1 MGCCLSA
8 GSRNREA
15 ENRRSMDG
23 EPPMTPRAIL
33 EVETV
38 KEVLLE
44 TPVALKSDG
53 EKLKP
58 RSPENQESPAEFRQ
72 AAATAG
78 SRDAPGNDAGDTASE
93 ITELSEIGN
102 YSESLSAA
110 AAGDEDGV
118 VDQRPPPRKRRA
130 TGGGRGRRERVVGR
144 RVAAPPPP
152 EKRGPVAPVR
162 AVRGRTVAAPP
173 RKVAEGNGNGNE
185 NLNGK
190 NVEEGYGRSP
200 VREKE
205 VGPPPPPRKE
215 SEEKTL
221 AAEGEAETL
230 ENPVVSLECFIFL

>member
-15 ENRRSMDG
+15 ENRRSIDG
-23 EPPMTPRAIL
+23 EPPTSPRAIL

-44 TPVALKSDG
+44 TPVALKSDS

-58 RSPENQESPAEFRQ
+58 MSPENQESTAEFRQ
-72 AAATAG
+72 PPETAG
-78 SRDAPGNDAGDTASE
+78 SRDAPGNDAGNTASE
-93 ITELSEIGN
+93 ITELSEIGS

-110 AAGDEDGV
+110 AAAADEDGV
-118 VDQRPPPRKRRA
+118 VDQRPPLRKRRSN
-130 TGGGRGRRERVVGR
+130 GGGRGRRERVVGR
-144 RVAAPPPP
+144 RVP

-162 AVRGRTVAAPP
+162 AVRGRAVAAAP
-173 RKVAEGNGNGNE
+173 RNVAEGNGNG

-200 VREKE
+200 VRQKE
-205 VGPPPPPRKE
+205 VGPPLPPRKE
-215 SEEKTL
+215 SDEKTP
-221 AAEGEAETL
+221 AEEEAETL

>member
-8 GSRNREA
+8 GSHNREA
-15 ENRRSMDG
+15 ENRRSIDG
-23 EPPMTPRAIL
+23 EPPTSPRAIL

-58 RSPENQESPAEFRQ
+58 KSPENQESSAEFRPPPVI
-72 AAATAG
+72 AG

-93 ITELSEIGN
+93 ITELSEIGS
-102 YSESLSAA
+102 YSESLAA
-110 AAGDEDGV
+110 AAAAAADEDGV

-130 TGGGRGRRERVVGR
+130 NGGGRGRRERVVGR
-144 RVAAPPPP
+144 RLAAPTP

-162 AVRGRTVAAPP
+162 AVRGRAG
-173 RKVAEGNGNGNE
+173 AEGNGNGDG

-190 NVEEGYGRSP
+190 NVAEGYGRSP
-200 VREKE
+200 GRQKE
-205 VGPPPPPRKE
+205 VGPPQPPRKE
-215 SEEKTL
+215 SDEKTP
-221 AAEGEAETL
+221 AAEEEAETL